1 METDYFLN
9 AVKKMNLDF
18 NLPPST
24 YIHSSKNKTVIDN
37 SFSDSIVLFLDS
49 FKGFVVL
56 ENHKKINIKVNNISN
71 STINNI
77 IFIFE
82 NFYEKVSI
90 DFGFNYNLDK
100 NLIEIT
106 HFYIKSNNQTKNIN
120 QTYFFVIEDKDTI
133 KTKLMY
139 FLDSLEQNNEK
150 KFLIEIFKKNI
161 NNLENFEDLK
171 NILKIIDH

>member
-1 METDYFLN
+1 MEKDYFLN
-9 AVKKMNLDF
+9 AIKKMNLDF

-56 ENHKKINIKVNNISN
+56 ENHKKINIKLNNISN
-71 STINNI
+71 STISNI

-90 DFGFNYNLDK
+90 DFGFSYNLDK

-106 HFYIKSNNQTKNIN
+106 HFYIKSNNQTKNLDKK
-120 QTYFFVIEDKDTI
+120 YFFVIENRETI
-133 KTKLMY
+133 KSRLMD
-139 FLDSLEQNNEK
+139 FLNNLDNNNEK
-150 KFLIEIFKKNI
+150 KFLIEIFKQNI
-161 NNLENFEDLK
+161 NNLENFENLK
-171 NILKIIDH
+171 KILKIIDH

>member
-1 METDYFLN
+1 MATDYFLN

-37 SFSDSIVLFLDS
+37 SFSDSIVLFIES

-120 QTYFFVIEDKDTI
+120 QTYFFVIEDNDII

-139 FLDSLEQNNEK
+139 FLDNLEQNNEK
-150 KFLIEIFKKNI
+150 KFLIEIFKENI
-161 NNLENFEDLK
+161 NNLEDFEDLK